1 MAKKKAR
8 KHLERMVGRALLDP
22 KFRER
27 LLADPEK
34 AIREEGFELSE
45 EDVAALSKIDRQ
57 QAQSAI
63 EALDEVTGQ
72 PWT

>member
-1 MAKKKAR
+1 MAKKKSQ

-34 AIREEGFELSE
+34 ALREEGFELSE
-45 EDVAALSKIDRQ
+45 EDKAALEKIDRQ